1 MALVM
6 IVKGE
11 LLLENVEK
19 VEETDDRFAE
29 EQNGMIYSYKLCRF
43 VVSSI
48 EVKTCH
54 F

>member
-29 EQNGMIYSYKLCRF
+29 EQKGIYIYIYIYMYS
-43 VVSSI
+43 
-48 EVKTCH
+48 
-54 F
+54 

>member
-29 EQNGMIYSYKLCRF
+29 DPKDMIYTVVISYVDL
-43 VVSSI
+43 
-48 EVKTCH
+48 
-54 F
+54 